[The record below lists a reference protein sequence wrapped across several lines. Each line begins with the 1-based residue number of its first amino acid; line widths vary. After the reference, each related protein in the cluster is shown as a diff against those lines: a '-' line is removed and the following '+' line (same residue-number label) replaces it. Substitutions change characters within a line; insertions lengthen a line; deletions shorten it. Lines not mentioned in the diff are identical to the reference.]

1 MLKDGFTAAEL
12 AEAKSGYLQ
21 GQQVTRA
28 QDNTLANRLAS
39 YRYLNRTMSWDS
51 GLEERIGA
59 LTPAVILDAMRR
71 HIDPSRL
78 AIFKAGDF

>member
-1 MLKDGFTAAEL
+1 
-12 AEAKSGYLQ
+12 
-21 GQQVTRA
+21 
-28 QDNTLANRLAS
+28 
-39 YRYLNRTMSWDS
+39 MSWDS